1 MKLPKVRLILLIS
14 FVFIAITVSAI
25 TAGVLT
31 AQQNIL
37 TNVNVSGKIASTVDI
52 GVYTN
57 PEATITCTNVDL
69 GNLSQDSTA
78 TKIIYVKNI
87 GNVSETLKMI
97 TVNCNPLFA
106 RSPITLAWSQEG
118 TYLEPG
124 SIVPATIDVKVGS
137 NTGSFSDLSFN
148 VVIAGIA

>member
-1 MKLPKVRLILLIS
+1 MRLPKVRLILLIS
-14 FVFIAITVSAI
+14 FVFIAIGISAV

-31 AQQNIL
+31 AQQNIPAS
-37 TNVNVSGKIASTVDI
+37 VNVSGKIASTVDI

-69 GNLSQDSTA
+69 GSLSQDSAA

-106 RSPITLAWSQEG
+106 RSPITLTWSQEG
-118 TYLEPG
+118 TTLEPG
-124 SIVPATIDVKVGS
+124 SIVPATINLKVAA
-137 NTGSFSDLSFN
+137 NTGSFSDLSFD
-148 VVIAGIA
+148 VVIAGKV